1 MPAQELHESSR
12 SIASRVSFLG
22 IAFFV
27 IVPLALAA
35 ITTTTT
41 GYSQRL
47 GYGETLL
54 YVSHLSLIP
63 WWIGEG
69 TTRLAHYT
77 LRRWR
82 PPLWLLCTIGILVA
96 CIFVAPYVS
105 LVNYIFDRFASGD
118 DTGATSSSQAQS
130 SGIQVLIQV
139 GRALFFWITA
149 NYLFDRLLGYPRFR
163 YEDVS
168 TDDSSDA
175 AKPLNSEEEPVELI
189 RRLKEIESLSE
200 IIIVKADEH
209 YIRVFTADTEEFIPY
224 KFSTALSDLEGEDG
238 FQVHRSYWVRRAAV
252 AGKIDTGSQL
262 MLEVSNGAEVPVSR
276 PHHALVRQ
284 VFTGL
289 ETS

>member
-1 MPAQELHESSR
+1 MPTQELHEPSR
-12 SIASRVSFLG
+12 SLASRVSLLG

-27 IVPLALAA
+27 VVPLALAA
-35 ITTTTT
+35 ITATTT
-41 GYSQRL
+41 GYSQRF

-118 DTGATSSSQAQS
+118 DTGATSSSYARS
-130 SGIQVLIQV
+130 SGSQVLVQV
-139 GRALFFWITA
+139 GRALFFWIAA
-149 NYLFDRLLGYPRFR
+149 NYLFDRLLDYPRFR
-163 YEDVS
+163 YEDASDNDS
-168 TDDSSDA
+168 TDSAEPSDSS
-175 AKPLNSEEEPVELI
+175 EEPVELI
-189 RRLKEIESLSE
+189 ERLREIHSLSE

-209 YIRVFTADTEEFIPY
+209 YVRVYTQDAEEFIPY
-224 KFSTALSDLEGEDG
+224 KFSAALNDLAGEDG
-238 FQVHRSYWVRRAAV
+238 FQVHRSHWVRRTAV
-252 AGKIDTGSQL
+252 TGKIDEGSQL
-262 MLEVSNGAEVPVSR
+262 TLEMSNGTKVPVSR
-276 PHHALVRQ
+276 PYHALVRQ
-284 VFTGL
+284 IL
-289 ETS
+289 